1 MYSILIVEDDLT
13 CLEMMVMT
21 LNSEGF
27 DVRIACDGQSGLAK
41 VREKRPDLILCDIL
55 MPELDGYKLLE
66 TLKSDGA
73 YVDIPFIFV
82 TAMGDSADVR
92 RGMSA
97 GADDYL
103 IKPFYPEELVSAI
116 IGRLH
121 RVVWNE
127 KESIHLHGG
136 NPTYQKEHAILREQ
150 ITEREMEVLLMVGRG
165 ATSKQIA
172 THYGISYKTVEVHR
186 SHLMRKLNA
195 SNAADLARWAFI
207 AEQI

>member
-1 MYSILIVEDDLT
+1 MYSILIVEDDLS

-21 LNSEGF
+21 LDSEGF

-55 MPELDGYKLLE
+55 MPEMDGYTLLE
-66 TLKSDGA
+66 AMKSDGA

-82 TAMGDSADVR
+82 TAMGNRADVR

-103 IKPFYPEELVSAI
+103 VKPFYPEELVSAI

-127 KESIHLHGG
+127 KDSIHLHSG
-136 NPTYQKEHAILREQ
+136 NSTYQKELAILREQ
-150 ITEREMEVLLMVGRG
+150 ITEREMEVLLMVGHG

-172 THYGISYKTVEVHR
+172 DHFGISFKTVEVHR
-186 SHLMRKLNA
+186 SHLMKKLNA
-195 SNAADLARWAFI
+195 SNAANLARWAFI